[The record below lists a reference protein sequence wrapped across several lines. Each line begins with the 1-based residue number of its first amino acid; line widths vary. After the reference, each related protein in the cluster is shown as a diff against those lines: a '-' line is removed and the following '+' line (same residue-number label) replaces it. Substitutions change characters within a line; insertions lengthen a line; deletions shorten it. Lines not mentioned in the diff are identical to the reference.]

1 METNPN
7 SLDGIINT
15 LDYYDLWYKWFIKC
29 SNVKEQVEG
38 SSGLFVGMPS
48 KKDKD
53 GEYNDTIIVGKMV
66 DGKFAPDKMLKEK
79 LNKLAIDYYNQDQPV
94 VETPTEND
102 DIPF

>member
-1 METNPN
+1 MKISRMAKGEWSKIRAFFDLETE
-7 SLDGIINT
+7 DGFT
-15 LDYYDLWYKWFIKC
+15 LKGLKI
-29 SNVKEQVEG
+29 VEG

-66 DGKFAPDKMLKEK
+66 EGKFAPDKMLKEK

>member
-1 METNPN
+1 MAKGEWSKIRAFFDLETE
-7 SLDGIINT
+7 DGFT
-15 LDYYDLWYKWFIKC
+15 LKGLKI
-29 SNVKEQVEG
+29 VEG

-66 DGKFAPDKMLKEK
+66 EGKFAPDKMLKEK

>member
-1 METNPN
+1 MKISRMTKGEWSKIRAFFDLETE
-7 SLDGIINT
+7 DGFT
-15 LDYYDLWYKWFIKC
+15 LKGLKI
-29 SNVKEQVEG
+29 VEG

-66 DGKFAPDKMLKEK
+66 EGKFAPDKMLKEK
-79 LNKLAIDYYNQDQPV
+79 LNKLAIDYYNQGESTNQSGSSQS
-94 VETPTEND
+94 D

>member
-1 METNPN
+1 MKISRMTKGEWSKIRAFFDLETE
-7 SLDGIINT
+7 DGFT
-15 LDYYDLWYKWFIKC
+15 LKGLKI
-29 SNVKEQVEG
+29 VEG

>member
-1 METNPN
+1 MTKGEWSKIRAFFDLETE
-7 SLDGIINT
+7 DGFT
-15 LDYYDLWYKWFIKC
+15 LKGLKI
-29 SNVKEQVEG
+29 VEG